1 MIIIYLIVNIVFS
14 SNSIDP
20 LCHIIPVSIII
31 VIINDIFIITN
42 FLFKLGL
49 FDSFFKIGN
58 FLPDSPM
65 QISLHAMNMI
75 MQVLSKSGQQIG
87 HNSSALL
94 VLKMALLHK
103 GNAYH
108 AALLQ
113 LLVLQL
119 RENSR
124 QSLWVVVFNEL
135 GNAWGIG
142 HVTFCLGHFYQYKL
156 DQLPFKHI
164 TEIESEVDSDHCLCR
179 HNPYVFTRPEFIG

>member
-1 MIIIYLIVNIVFS
+1 MTEKNEWILRDLNDYNDYKKTFYALKTLEFHSKEPSEYAVLS
-14 SNSIDP
+14 S
-20 LCHIIPVSIII
+20 
-31 VIINDIFIITN
+31 
-42 FLFKLGL
+42 G
-49 FDSFFKIGN
+49 
-58 FLPDSPM
+58 M

-119 RENSR
+119 RENSP
-124 QSLWVVVFNEL
+124 SKPLDS
-135 GNAWGIG
+135 
-142 HVTFCLGHFYQYKL
+142 CLQ
-156 DQLPFKHI
+156 
-164 TEIESEVDSDHCLCR
+164 
-179 HNPYVFTRPEFIG
+179 